1 MTKTAIIARHEFVN
15 TIRRK
20 SYILFTLAFPL
31 LALLVM
37 LVSQVIS
44 GLNRPEV
51 MEKELIGYVDETA
64 GFTLHTVQGKIEL
77 QPFTTGDTALQ
88 ALLDKDIKEYFIIPR
103 DYLQT
108 GLIQRYTL
116 ERELEPGGETLTVI
130 RNFLLTNLLKEKNE
144 TAVIERVK
152 SPLNMVSTVL
162 TETGEAAPNQ
172 GGFATFI
179 IPYIFSLLLLMSI
192 FFSSGYLLQGLGE
205 EKENRVMEILL
216 SSVSSRALL
225 AGKIM
230 GLGAAGLLQVIVWL
244 VSANFLARFAS
255 STFGA
260 VIGMLQVPADF
271 LVLGVIYFVLG
282 YLLFAVLMAG
292 AGAVSPT
299 AREAQQTSTLF
310 SLAGVV
316 PLFFMTF
323 IIENPNHVVSRLL
336 TIFPITAPLTVM
348 MRYGL
353 TDIPWWELAV
363 SIVLL
368 ILAIGGSFVLCAR
381 LFRTFLLMYGKRP
394 DFKEIVRGFRSA

>member
-77 QPFTTGDTALQ
+77 QPFTTGDTALR

-394 DFKEIVRGFRSA
+394 DFKEIVRSFRSA